1 MITSPV
7 VNLPKQAIFAL
18 EHPLTPAIFAV
29 LRALKTINP
38 GDTYYEA
45 YLDKRKRFGEGF
57 FDQYHLA
64 WEAGRLAPPRVL
76 EIGTRTG
83 LSLCQLLAA
92 YPSYEGV
99 HAVTID
105 PFSDGF
111 TSPALVQR
119 NLKHLGIPLEIV
131 EIIKGKSEEVI
142 PKLFAERPD
151 FFMDY
156 CLVDGDHAKE
166 AARRDLEMVAP
177 RMAPGGTLVFDDI
190 STAPGECALLDVWEA
205 FKADHLHE
213 FSFSEIMSGK
223 GTGWGIRR

>member
-1 MITSPV
+1 MAASIV
-7 VNLPKQAIFAL
+7 YAG
-18 EHPLTPAIFAV
+18 EHPATPAIFAV
-29 LRALKTINP
+29 LRALKAINP

-45 YLDKRKRFGEGF
+45 YLDKRKQFGEGF

-64 WEAGRLAPPRVL
+64 WEAGRTAPARVL

-92 YPSYEGV
+92 YPRYEGV
-99 HAVTID
+99 HVVTID

-119 NLKHLGIPLEIV
+119 NLKHLGIPLDVV
-131 EIIKGKSEEVI
+131 EIIKGKSEEVV
-142 PKLFAERPD
+142 PRLFAERPD
-151 FFMDY
+151 FFLDY

-166 AARRDLEMVAP
+166 AARRDLEMVSH
-177 RMAPGGTLVFDDI
+177 RMAPGGMLVFDDI

-205 FKADHLHE
+205 FKVDHLEE
-213 FSFSEIMSGK
+213 FNYSENMSGK
-223 GTGWGIRR
+223 GTAWAIKQ